1 LIQAGFEAD
10 GSRSDRHFEIAE
22 WQQRTWANAS
32 FSESLQLRTP
42 ARSPSLDAAPVLHVR
57 SGRARRARNRWP
69 VSKPVL
75 ARLAT
80 QCGGAWP
87 WGRAS
92 LPERRRD
99 RPSSPACV
107 IFLGFPSQRGFG
119 PLRDQSALL
128 LGERSMLNAG
138 SEPPRARRLHS
149 HPPKIGRQGTDVGL
163 EPFCRGSSVS
173 VLGLAARRY
182 PSESASKEL
191 STTAYFQ
198 FE

>member
-1 LIQAGFEAD
+1 MGECFILGVLATE
-10 GSRSDRHFEIAE
+10 
-22 WQQRTWANAS
+22 NAS
-32 FSESLQLRTP
+32 ALAIVGRGTRAPRQVGAGASGTESL
-42 ARSPSLDAAPVLHVR
+42 AGVEAGSGAAC
-57 SGRARRARNRWP
+57 S
-69 VSKPVL
+69 S
-75 ARLAT
+75 
-80 QCGGAWP
+80 CGGAWP

-92 LPERRRD
+92 LPERWRD

-107 IFLGFPSQRGFG
+107 IFLGFPNQRGFG